1 MHTKGAEVKIKYR
14 LSVFTRAGWRSVTVV
29 ATASQVSPGIAVVD
43 NVELINGE
51 APAYCMSRTGAHRQ
65 EFNGFTVS
73 SGQVGTKKRISA
85 CEVLE

>member
-1 MHTKGAEVKIKYR
+1 MHTKGAKVKIKYWT
-14 LSVFTRAGWRSVTVV
+14 SVFTRAGWRSVSVIATV
-29 ATASQVSPGIAVVD
+29 TQISPGMAVVN

-73 SGQVGTKKRISA
+73 RGQVGTKKRISA